1 MPSTGVRRPGP
12 ISRLT
17 PRLPPFL
24 APGLHPCCAPALHPS
39 PHLGSTPRIPGHV
52 AGRFWQAFLVPPPL
66 PVWLWL
72 LGQSRVSSCPISD
85 TCPGGCGPRDGVGSP
100 WHETNWIGS
109 KKCSQVQGFAD
120 QWKQSPVVAERM
132 TLWSYRAK
140 VRQKAYGGFSS
151 PMLGLVSRHRVP
163 REDRTRWPGCGGG
176 WRSVWGRV
184 RPILG
189 PCFGPLRRALEP
201 GWTRLPRSVSGIGNR
216 LRLWPETRLET
227 GAEPAYTLA
236 ADALN
241 RTRSSVGDSA
251 VFTAAPKPRA
261 GQGLHGAW
269 CADQNRRNQQ
279 KVALERVVLAIA
291 NTVFASN
298 SCDKGTQNEPPG
310 RQTVR
315 PMHAV
320 FPSRHGPGA
329 FEEAW

>member
-1 MPSTGVRRPGP
+1 MLPGP
-12 ISRLT
+12 
-17 PRLPPFL
+17 
-24 APGLHPCCAPALHPS
+24 GLRGPVEAIAS
-39 PHLGSTPRIPGHV
+39 
-52 AGRFWQAFLVPPPL
+52 GRGTDDTLV
-66 PVWLWL
+66 
-72 LGQSRVSSCPISD
+72 VSSESASEGI
-85 TCPGGCGPRDGVGSP
+85 R
-100 WHETNWIGS
+100 
-109 KKCSQVQGFAD
+109 
-120 QWKQSPVVAERM
+120 
-132 TLWSYRAK
+132 
-140 VRQKAYGGFSS
+140 GFSS

-261 GQGLHGAW
+261 GRGLHGAW

-329 FEEAW
+329 FGEAW